1 MPFRVRMSEAGPC
14 TLDGRS
20 TGGCPAMGDGCGCSF
35 LPLAV
40 CPTAITATDAHPAL
54 TFPALLGVYSSL
66 KTHLPT
72 CRLWYTKHL
81 QIPVQKKPG
90 KTPQI
95 PQELSRGIV
104 CSAPAAQ
111 SVCTLALASV
121 LRGPCAGSSLFPS
134 EGALAASAKG
144 FRLITRS
151 SLSPASEIKG
161 TARQQSKSLVRMRF
175 TCRDGF
181 RTCHGEEQ
189 QKDHVC

>member
-1 MPFRVRMSEAGPC
+1 MAGAQ
-14 TLDGRS
+14 R
-20 TGGCPAMGDGCGCSF
+20 GCPAMGDGCGCSF

-40 CPTAITATDAHPAL
+40 CPTAISATAPDAHPAL
-54 TFPALLGVYSSL
+54 TFPAIFGGLQ

-72 CRLWYTKHL
+72 CRLWYTEHL

-95 PQELSRGIV
+95 PQELSRGII

-111 SVCTLALASV
+111 SVWTLALTSA
-121 LRGPCAGSSLFPS
+121 LRGTCSRSSLFPS
-134 EGALAASAKG
+134 EGVLAAGAKG

-181 RTCHGEEQ
+181 RTSHGEEQ

>member
-1 MPFRVRMSEAGPC
+1 MSEAGPC
-14 TLDGRS
+14 TVDGRS

-35 LPLAV
+35 LLLAV
-40 CPTAITATDAHPAL
+40 CPAAIAATAPDAHPAL
-54 TFPALLGVYSSL
+54 TFPAIFGGLQA
-66 KTHLPT
+66 HWRPT
-72 CRLWYTKHL
+72 SPLAGYGTQSIYKYQC
-81 QIPVQKKPG
+81 KKSG

-95 PQELSRGIV
+95 PQELSRGII

-111 SVCTLALASV
+111 SVWTLALTSA
-121 LRGPCAGSSLFPS
+121 LRGTCARSSLFPS

-161 TARQQSKSLVRMRF
+161 TARQQSKSLVRTRF
-175 TCRDGF
+175 TCQDGF
-181 RTCHGEEQ
+181 RTCHGKEQ

>member
-1 MPFRVRMSEAGPC
+1 MPC
-14 TLDGRS
+14 H
-20 TGGCPAMGDGCGCSF
+20 GGWLWMF
-35 LPLAV
+35 LPPVGSLSHRHL
-40 CPTAITATDAHPAL
+40 CHSPRCTP
-54 TFPALLGVYSSL
+54 SSDL
-66 KTHLPT
+66 SSNIWRSPEDPSP
-72 CRLWYTKHL
+72 HL
-81 QIPVQKKPG
+81 QVMVHRAFTNTSAKKPG

-95 PQELSRGIV
+95 PQELSRGII

-111 SVCTLALASV
+111 SVWTLALTSALWGTCS
-121 LRGPCAGSSLFPS
+121 RSSLFPS
-134 EGALAASAKG
+134 EGVLAAGAKG

-181 RTCHGEEQ
+181 RTSHGEEQ

>member
-1 MPFRVRMSEAGPC
+1 MPCHGGWLWMLLPPVGSLSHCHCCHSPRC
-14 TLDGRS
+14 TPSSDLSSNIWRS
-20 TGGCPAMGDGCGCSF
+20 TG
-35 LPLAV
+35 
-40 CPTAITATDAHPAL
+40 
-54 TFPALLGVYSSL
+54 SL
-66 KTHLPT
+66 KTHLLT

-81 QIPVQKKPG
+81 QIPVQKKTG

-95 PQELSRGIV
+95 PQELSRSIV

-111 SVCTLALASV
+111 SVCTLALTSAP
-121 LRGPCAGSSLFPS
+121 RGPCARSSLFPS
-134 EGALAASAKG
+134 EGVLAASAKG

-181 RTCHGEEQ
+181 RTCHREEQ